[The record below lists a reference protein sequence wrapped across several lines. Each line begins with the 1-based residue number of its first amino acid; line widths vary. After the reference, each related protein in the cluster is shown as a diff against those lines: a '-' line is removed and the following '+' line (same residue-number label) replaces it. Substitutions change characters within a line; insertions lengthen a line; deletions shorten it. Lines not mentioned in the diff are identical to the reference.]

1 MEKIVPEKGAVIL
14 INYEKEKLPIAFT
27 VALAHNDE
35 ALKYF
40 VGLPQDSR
48 NRIVEQTWAMNSTA
62 EMTAFVDLL
71 AAQSKGEN

>member
-1 MEKIVPEKGAVIL
+1 MEKIVPRKGTVTM

-48 NRIVEQTWAMNSTA
+48 NRIIEQT
-62 EMTAFVDLL
+62 
-71 AAQSKGEN
+71 